1 MASADSAAA
10 LLIANLAPRLL
21 NASGFREAVEAL
33 KNGQS
38 VTIDGAWG
46 SSAALAV
53 SALTEVAPSSV
64 VVVLPRERELDEF
77 VADIASFGI
86 ATPGSSRPST
96 EPGERRSPAV
106 FPAWPSLPSELNIA
120 DPILGNRLRVV
131 RGFESQSPPRVVV
144 STMTALLQPVPSR
157 SERRVASRRLKVGE
171 DLDLDDIA
179 AWLVGRGF
187 ERVTAL
193 EIPGEFCV
201 HGGIVDIFPPDSS
214 DPVRIELFGD
224 EIESI
229 RLFEV
234 QSQRK
239 ISLVN
244 EFEITVLAPSEVR
257 TDTEGERL
265 PADHA
270 LSPLIAS
277 GEHVLDLIPENAW
290 IVLVEME
297 EVIREGRQYLER
309 LADSRGLFSVE
320 STMQRCAARPYVHLA
335 PLVAGRY
342 STTFHMRT
350 ESIERFGGA
359 KGEALRELERVVQQ
373 DESVVIACHNEAAR
387 LRLTELLAEIYND
400 PSLIAVP
407 ERHQTGSTKSR
418 EQAPPPV
425 PSGPPLRRF
434 LRGKADS
441 ASATPVPATVPADD
455 KAVTE
460 PAPVPLESPDPEPA
474 PSALRNEH
482 PFQKRVHLCVGHVA
496 RGFRLVAEKIVVLSD
511 NELFAR
517 TELQRAPRKKRI
529 ESRAIDSFLDLAV
542 NDLVVHLSHGI
553 ARFRGMELQKK
564 ENVLDENLVLEFA
577 DGVKMY
583 VPISL
588 IHLVQKY
595 VGGAKASPELS
606 KLGGTSWTNKK
617 KRVAE
622 AVGDMA
628 ADMLKLQAERD
639 QKPGLACPPDSHW
652 MEEFEA
658 EFPYTETDDQLRAI
672 AELKDDMQRPRPMD
686 RLICGDVGYGKT
698 EVAMRAAF
706 KAVDAGRQVAVL
718 VPTTVLCEQHFRSFS
733 ERMAEFPVSIASLSR
748 FRSPAETRE
757 VLQGL
762 TSGTI
767 DIVIG
772 THRLVSKDVKF
783 KDLGLL
789 VIDEEQRF
797 GVETKELLK
806 HLRLEVDVLTL
817 SATPIPRT
825 LHMSLVGIR
834 DISNLETPPQD
845 RMAVQT
851 RVSQWDGELIRS
863 AIVRELNRSGQIYF
877 VHNRVYDIQTI
888 ADKIH
893 AIVPEARIDIVHGQ
907 MDEHSMEAAMV
918 GFVEGRT
925 DILVATTIIE
935 SGLDIPNANTIFI
948 HQAGNYGLADLH
960 QLRGRVGRYKH
971 RAYCYLLLEEGK
983 MLTPQAS
990 RRLKAIQEFS
1000 ELGAGFKIAMRDLEI
1015 RGAGNILG
1023 TEQSGHIAAVGYELY
1038 CQLLENAVRAMKRQ
1052 PIREHRHVEISLPVS
1067 AFLPPDYVPEG
1078 RPKIEMYRKLSSITS
1093 LDELAE
1099 LKDELRDRFG
1109 PLPDPAEKLFQV
1121 RELQLLAMRWQIH
1134 DIHLEPGYVILG
1146 YRNPKL
1152 IDKLSRLTLTPLRIL
1167 DAAEACLVLPHNL
1180 KGIKALLRLI
1190 KETLQASPV

>member
-1 MASADSAAA
+1 MTADTSVVKQIVD
-10 LLIANLAPRLL
+10 LRQRLL
-21 NASGFREAVEAL
+21 SANGFDGVL
-33 KNGQS
+33 QS
-38 VTIDGAWG
+38 LHQGDCVTIDGAWG
-46 SSAALAV
+46 SSAALVV
-53 SALTEVAPSSV
+53 SALSLVVPRHL

-77 VADIASFGI
+77 SADVASFGFGRETK
-86 ATPGSSRPST
+86 AGST
-96 EPGERRSPAV
+96 ERSLPV
-106 FPAWPSLPSELNIA
+106 ILPSWPSLPRELSIS
-120 DPILGNRLRVV
+120 DPILGSRLRVV
-131 RGFESQSPPRVVV
+131 RGFESENPPNVVV
-144 STMTALLQPVPSR
+144 TTITALLQPVPNR
-157 SERRVASRRLKVGE
+157 GERTVASRLIKVGF
-171 DLDLDDIA
+171 DLDLDEIA
-179 AWLVGRGF
+179 TWLVERGF
-187 ERVTAL
+187 ERVTAV
-193 EIPGEFCV
+193 EVPGEFCI
-201 HGGIVDIFPPDSS
+201 HGGIVDIYPPDSS

-224 EIESI
+224 EVESI
-229 RLFEV
+229 RLFDVE
-234 QSQRK
+234 SQRK
-239 ISLVN
+239 VATVEEIA
-244 EFEITVLAPSEVR
+244 ITVLS
-257 TDTEGERL
+257 
-265 PADHA
+265 PADTGKSDEFA
-270 LSPLIAS
+270 PAGDQSISPLVVS
-277 GEHVLDLIPENAW
+277 GDHVLDSLQEGAW

-309 LADSRGLFSVE
+309 LADPKGLFSVE
-320 STMQRCAARPYVHLA
+320 STMERCARRPHVNLA
-335 PLVAGRY
+335 PLVSGSY
-342 STTFHMRT
+342 GTKYHLQT
-350 ESIERFGGA
+350 ESIEKFGGP
-359 KGEALRELERVVQQ
+359 KGETLRELERVVQR
-373 DESVVIACHNEAAR
+373 DEHVLIACHNEGAR
-387 LRLTELLAEIYND
+387 QRLTELLAEIYND
-400 PSLIAVP
+400 PTLISSP
-407 ERHQTGSTKSR
+407 EADAGKLQARASTPTPPA
-418 EQAPPPV
+418 APA
-425 PSGPPLRRF
+425 GPPLRRF
-434 LRGKADS
+434 LKKPDTTPPIAEEPPPAVEVIPEKAEE
-441 ASATPVPATVPADD
+441 TPR
-455 KAVTE
+455 E
-460 PAPVPLESPDPEPA
+460 
-474 PSALRNEH
+474 N
-482 PFQKRVHLCVGHVA
+482 PFQRRVQLCIGHVA
-496 RGFRLVAEKIVVLSD
+496 RGFRLVAEKVVVLSD

-517 TELQRAPRKKRI
+517 TEVQRAPRKKRV

-542 NDLVVHLSHGI
+542 GDRVVHLSHGI
-553 ARFRGMELQKK
+553 AIFRGIELQKK
-564 ENVLDENLVLEFA
+564 ADILEESLVLEFA
-577 DGVKMY
+577 DHVKMF

-606 KLGGTSWTNKK
+606 KIGGTSWVNKK

-658 EFPYTETDDQLRAI
+658 EFPYIETDDQLRAI
-672 AELKDDMQRPRPMD
+672 GELKQDMQLARPMD

-733 ERMAEFPVSIASLSR
+733 ERMAEFPVTISSLNR
-748 FRSPAETRE
+748 FRSPSETRE
-757 VLQGL
+757 VLRGL
-762 TSGTI
+762 ASGTI

-845 RMAVQT
+845 RMAVET
-851 RVSQWDGELIRS
+851 RICRWDGELIRS
-863 AIVRELNRSGQIYF
+863 AIVRELNRNGQIYF

-893 AIVPEARIDIVHGQ
+893 ALVPEATIDIVHGQ
-907 MDEHSMEAAMV
+907 MDEDSMEAAMV

-948 HQAGNYGLADLH
+948 DQADRYGLSDLH

-971 RAYCYLLLEEGK
+971 RAYCYLLLDEGRS
-983 MLTPQAS
+983 LTPQAS
-990 RRLKAIQEFS
+990 RRLKAIEEFS

-1052 PIREHRHVEISLPVS
+1052 PIREHRHVEVTLPVS
-1067 AFLPPDYVPEG
+1067 AFIPPDYVPDG
-1078 RPKIEMYRKLSSITS
+1078 RPKIEMYRKLSSVGS
-1093 LDELAE
+1093 LEDWAQ
-1099 LKDELRDRFG
+1099 LKDEFRDRFG
-1109 PLPDPAEKLFQV
+1109 PLPDPVEKLFQI

-1134 DIHLEPGYVILG
+1134 DIHLEPGYVIFG
-1146 YRNPKL
+1146 YRNAKL
-1152 IDKLSRLTLTPLRIL
+1152 IAKLSRMILTPLRVM
-1167 DAAEACLVLPHNL
+1167 DTEEACLVLPPNL
-1180 KGIKALLRLI
+1180 KGTKALLRLI
-1190 KETLQASPV
+1190 KETLQSSPT